1 MNLIEG
7 YAMNRIT
14 CSLLF
19 IGMIAA
25 CSLPAAAQQKR
36 VSPHETVSW
45 VINNDRITVVYGR
58 PYIIKPGTT
67 EVRKIWGTLVPFG
80 EVWRT
85 GADEATLF
93 VTEVPIVMSGTTIPA
108 GAYSLWTL
116 PNADGT
122 GKLIINKQVGQ
133 WGVNEQGWHKVYDQA
148 NDVVRADLTKSDL
161 PDTVDQFTISVE
173 KDPANADGGLIKLKW
188 EKTQYSVAFTVAK

>member
-1 MNLIEG
+1 
-7 YAMNRIT
+7 MNRIAL
-14 CSLLF
+14 SLLF
-19 IGMIAA
+19 VGMIAA
-25 CSLPAAAQQKR
+25 CSLPAAAQQRR
-36 VSPHETVSW
+36 VSPHETASW
-45 VINNDRITVVYGR
+45 VISNDRITVVYGR
-58 PYIIKPGTT
+58 PYIIKPQTT

-93 VTEVPIVMSGTTIPA
+93 VTEVPIVMGGATIPA

-133 WGVNEQGWHKVYDQA
+133 WGVNEQGWHNVYDQA
-148 NDVVRADLTKSDL
+148 NDVVRADLTRSDL

-173 KDPANADGGLIKLKW
+173 KDPANTDGGLIKLIW
-188 EKTQYSVAFTVAK
+188 EKTQYAVAFTVTK